1 MTMDK
6 KQYNKIKSMTKSH
19 DEYMQERL
27 KDEEFQYEW
36 LRQSIE
42 DYIFDGDFS
51 AFYRAIERV
60 VKART
65 TVSQL
70 ARDLNM
76 NRGNLSEILN
86 GKIEPKMQTM
96 LKILGSLG
104 YEITLTKK
112 ESA

>member
-1 MTMDK
+1 MDN
-6 KQYNKIKSMTKSH
+6 NKIKSITKSH
-19 DEYMQERL
+19 DDFMQEQL
-27 KDEEFQYEW
+27 QDDEFQYAW

-42 DYIFDGDFS
+42 DYIQDGDF
-51 AFYRAIERV
+51 AVFYRAIERV

-70 ARDLNM
+70 ARELNM

-86 GKIEPKMQTM
+86 GKVEPKMQTAF
-96 LKILGSLG
+96 KILKSLG

-112 ESA
+112 ASA

>member
-1 MTMDK
+1 MDDK
-6 KQYNKIKSMTKSH
+6 NYNKIQSMTKSH
-19 DEYMQERL
+19 DEFMQEQL
-27 KDEEFQYEW
+27 QDEEFQYAW

-42 DYIFDGDFS
+42 DYIQDGDF
-51 AFYRAIERV
+51 AVFYRAVERV

-70 ARDLNM
+70 ARELNM

-86 GKIEPKMQTM
+86 GKIEPKMQTAF
-96 LKILGSLG
+96 KILKGLG

-112 ESA
+112 ASA